1 MKENNQFSNIRKFF
15 NTVKN
20 QGNHL
25 HIDGKS
31 GMDQDHYDYV
41 TARFNKRITSTEK
54 YVDRAQK
61 ELVELGDKVF
71 VRENYI
77 FSNTLIC
84 CGGYNYLDRILH
96 FFLYNPLGSGDSSL
110 IANAVFCKALI

>member
-20 QGNHL
+20 QGNRL

-41 TARFNKRITSTEK
+41 TARFNKRIASTEK

-61 ELVELGDKVF
+61 ELAELGDKVF

-84 CGGYNYLDRILH
+84 CGGYNYLDRMHSLVRLMVCRLR
-96 FFLYNPLGSGDSSL
+96 FMNPPMLP
-110 IANAVFCKALI
+110 IR